1 MEGHLDALLTLDHAV
16 GTWQS
21 SRKRLTSLD
30 ADEPRTT
37 QLAASLTTQERE
49 IAGRRDALLATESR
63 LRRHISEI
71 DRGQSETRKL
81 LLQLK
86 GHVHRGTCP
95 LCGADHRTTDELL
108 RRIEEQTVA
117 DAGSTARKELRQ
129 THENATTVAEEL
141 SLAQE
146 RLAAANAALTMINGE
161 RVTLVAQIRD
171 FEESARAIGAPVDDT
186 TPIYIRKTAERLRQE
201 ATKRRR
207 DVEKLGDHEDAAR
220 VRVTQLTA
228 EIAQSA
234 AAVTE
239 KETALADTQAEI
251 TQLRKDPRAARV
263 SLEVDPKL
271 LTNFETD
278 SAQRLALLNADIER
292 AEQSVERGQGG
303 TDGDSTSIQ
312 FT

>member
-117 DAGSTARKELRQ
+117 DAGSTAR
-129 THENATTVAEEL
+129 
-141 SLAQE
+141 E
-146 RLAAANAALTMINGE
+146 RTAANARECNDG
-161 RVTLVAQIRD
+161 
-171 FEESARAIGAPVDDT
+171 
-186 TPIYIRKTAERLRQE
+186 
-201 ATKRRR
+201 RRR
-207 DVEKLGDHEDAAR
+207 TLSCTGEAGGR
-220 VRVTQLTA
+220 
-228 EIAQSA
+228 
-234 AAVTE
+234 
-239 KETALADTQAEI
+239 
-251 TQLRKDPRAARV
+251 
-263 SLEVDPKL
+263 
-271 LTNFETD
+271 
-278 SAQRLALLNADIER
+278 ER
-292 AEQSVERGQGG
+292 SPHN
-303 TDGDSTSIQ
+303 D
-312 FT
+312 